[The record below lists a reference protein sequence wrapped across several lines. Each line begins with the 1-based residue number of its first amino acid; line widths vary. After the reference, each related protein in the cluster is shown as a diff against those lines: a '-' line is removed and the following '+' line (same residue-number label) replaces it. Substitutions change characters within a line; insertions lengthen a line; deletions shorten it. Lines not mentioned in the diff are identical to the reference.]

1 MSGGATG
8 GPTLASNTYS
18 RTLTT
23 MDSLR
28 DTLRDEHTC
37 LLQVPPPHAPPLP
50 LLTFAHS
57 PICAPPSSPSQI
69 SPFIH
74 VRSFLLSGKTPLLCP
89 ATIVRGL

>member
-1 MSGGATG
+1 MSGGAAG

-37 LLQVPPPHAPPLP
+37 LLQVPPPLSYQAYLSPSCLRTCTHAPHTPM
-50 LLTFAHS
+50 
-57 PICAPPSSPSQI
+57 CA
-69 SPFIH
+69 
-74 VRSFLLSGKTPLLCP
+74 SFSVAAQHLYSVLSTV
-89 ATIVRGL
+89 ASM